1 MVCVYPLPCRLSG
14 GYLRWAASLPL
25 TEILLSPKFHQA
37 HTDLYYFFI
46 EAYSENRSFQETPIF
61 SSPATLFLDTKL
73 SDYSKSS
80 QELLLQ
86 YVISFDVVRA
96 FFFINVFDNIIY
108 KVIVNINVQS
118 VVWISVLSKHSFFS
132 RLASASQ
139 VLASKIQGECLES
152 NTPGFFVGSAR
163 ANMVSAPTQGSEL
176 LCPPIPCP
184 VCFGAV
190 AVPYFVHLH
199 LSEWHCE
206 TARALTVILLTAGIW
221 SFGGSQDK

>member
-152 NTPGFFVGSAR
+152 NTR
-163 ANMVSAPTQGSEL
+163 QGSLWALQEQTWFL
-176 LCPPIPCP
+176 LPPK
-184 VCFGAV
+184 AV
-190 AVPYFVHLH
+190 NYFALPSPA
-199 LSEWHCE
+199 LS
-206 TARALTVILLTAGIW
+206 ALGQWLSLTLSICICQNGTVRLLEPSLW
-221 SFGGSQDK
+221 YC